1 MTKEE
6 LRTQWKTLVDT
17 QIQSGLSAPSFC
29 RKHHLK
35 VSQFYWWRRRFQK
48 QTPVGPSDG
57 FIELIPSSKRSGG
70 SGIRI
75 RLFDDLYIEI
85 DRGFDPFTLRAAVET
100 LYSRTNKSCLP

>member
-6 LRTQWKTLVDT
+6 RRTYWKTLVDE
-17 QIQSGLSAPSFC
+17 QIQSGISAPSFC
-29 RKHHLK
+29 KEHHLK

-48 QTPVGPSDG
+48 QSSVVPSDG
-57 FIELIPSSKRSGG
+57 FIELIPSSKDSR

-75 RLFDDLYIEI
+75 RLFNELCIEV

-100 LYSRTNKSCLP
+100 LYSRANKSCSA

>member
-6 LRTQWKTLVDT
+6 LRTRWKTLVND
-17 QIQSGLSAPSFC
+17 QMQSGLSAPSFC
-29 RKHHLK
+29 RKRHLK
-35 VSQFYWWRRRFQK
+35 VSQFYWWRRKFQK
-48 QTPVGPSDG
+48 QTPMKPSDG
-57 FIELIPSSKRSGG
+57 FVELIPSSKESG

-75 RLFDDLYIEI
+75 RLLDDLCIEV

>member
-6 LRTQWKTLVDT
+6 RRSYWKAIVDE

-29 RKHHLK
+29 REHHLK

-48 QTPVGPSDG
+48 QTPMGSSDG
-57 FIELIPSSKRSGG
+57 FIELIPSSKGSG

-75 RLFDDLYIEI
+75 RLFDELCIEV

-100 LYSRTNKSCLP
+100 LYSKGSKPCSP